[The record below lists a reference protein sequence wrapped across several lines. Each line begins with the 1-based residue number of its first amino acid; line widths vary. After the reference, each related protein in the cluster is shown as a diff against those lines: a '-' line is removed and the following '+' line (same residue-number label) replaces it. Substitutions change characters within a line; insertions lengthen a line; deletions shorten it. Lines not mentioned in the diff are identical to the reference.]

1 MKKFLTGIILLTLVS
16 CNYLKKGVEVKIDN
30 NSNETI
36 TDIVFTT
43 SENLETIEFES
54 IDTNKS
60 VKGFLSMK
68 ENKVDGSYL
77 IKLTRKNGKIESKK
91 IGYYSNGVPLNEI
104 IEIKITNDS
113 INENID

>member
-1 MKKFLTGIILLTLVS
+1 MKKFLMGLIVLIFFS
-16 CNYLKKGVEVKIDN
+16 CNYLKKGVEVRIDN
-30 NSNETI
+30 NSDETI
-36 TDIVFTT
+36 TDVLFTT

-68 ENKVDGSYL
+68 ENKVDGTYL
-77 IKLTRKNGKIESKK
+77 IKFTRKNGNIESKK
-91 IGYYSNGVPLNEI
+91 VDYYSNGVPLKEI

>member
-1 MKKFLTGIILLTLVS
+1 MKKFLMSLIILTLVS
-16 CNYLKKGVEVKIDN
+16 CNYLNQGVEVKIDN
-30 NSNETI
+30 NSDETI

-43 SENLETIEFES
+43 SENLEIVEFES

-68 ENKVDGSYL
+68 KNKVDGTYL
-77 IKLTRKNGKIESKK
+77 IKFTRKNGKIESKE
-91 IGYYSNGVPLNEI
+91 IGYYSNGIPLEEI

-113 INENID
+113 IK

>member
-1 MKKFLTGIILLTLVS
+1 MGLIVLTLVS

-30 NSNETI
+30 NSDEKI

-43 SENLETIEFES
+43 SENLESIEFES

-68 ENKVDGSYL
+68 ENKVDGTYL
-77 IKLTRKNGKIESKK
+77 IKFTRKNGKIESKE
-91 IGYYSNGVPLNEI
+91 ISYFSNGIPLEEI

-113 INENID
+113 INKIID

>member
-1 MKKFLTGIILLTLVS
+1 MGLIVLTLFS
-16 CNYLKKGVEVKIDN
+16 CNSFENGVEVKIDN
-30 NSNETI
+30 NSDETI

-60 VKGFLSMK
+60 VKGFLSMEK
-68 ENKVDGSYL
+68 NKVDGTYL
-77 IKLTRKNGKIESKK
+77 IKFTRKNGKIESKE
-91 IGYYSNGVPLNEI
+91 IGYYSNGIPLEEI

-113 INENID
+113 INQNID

>member
-1 MKKFLTGIILLTLVS
+1 MGLIVLTLFS
-16 CNYLKKGVEVKIDN
+16 CNSFENGVEVKIDN

-54 IDTNKS
+54 IDTNNS

-68 ENKVDGSYL
+68 ENKVDGTYL
-77 IKLTRKNGKIESKK
+77 IKLTRKNGKIESKE
-91 IGYYSNGVPLNEI
+91 IGYYSNGVPLKEM

>member
-1 MKKFLTGIILLTLVS
+1 MGLIVLTLFS
-16 CNYLKKGVEVKIDN
+16 CNYLKQGIEVKIDN
-30 NSNETI
+30 DSNETI

-68 ENKVDGSYL
+68 ENKVDGTYL
-77 IKLTRKNGKIESKK
+77 IKLTRKNGKIESQE
-91 IGYYSNGVPLNEI
+91 IGYYSNGIPLEEI

-113 INENID
+113 IIRLVEKID

>member
-1 MKKFLTGIILLTLVS
+1 MGVILLTLVS

-43 SENLETIEFES
+43 SENLEKIEFES
-54 IDTNKS
+54 IGTNKS

-68 ENKVDGSYL
+68 ENKVDGTYL
-77 IKLTRKNGKIESKK
+77 IKFTRKNGKVESKE
-91 IGYYSNGVPLNEI
+91 IGYYSNGVPLKEI